1 MFADPRLDT
10 IGAAVEGPPRGTPS
24 GCAPAYAPA
33 GYGPPALF
41 ARPGA
46 IFVAMPYLPE
56 TTLPEV
62 TLTALVAA
70 PKRYRPR
77 QIAVARLT
85 DRRGRGLSRY
95 RPVTVPLRRGAV
107 AAALAG
113 AIADALAALQRPAR
127 VNVVCNHPAT
137 CRRLRNGA
145 IAAGPHA
152 LTVKHRRGDA
162 MGEAGRRAYRAG
174 VRQLER
180 TAAAE

>member
-1 MFADPRLDT
+1 
-10 IGAAVEGPPRGTPS
+10 
-24 GCAPAYAPA
+24 
-33 GYGPPALF
+33 
-41 ARPGA
+41 
-46 IFVAMPYLPE
+46 MPELPE

-77 QIAVARLT
+77 QIAVARLA

-127 VNVVCNHPAT
+127 VKVVCNHPAT